1 MKINWKLRLQNKATL
16 TALVMALVALVYQV
30 LGVCGVVPRV
40 SQDQVTTIIS
50 MVINILCLLG
60 IVVDPTTAGVGDS
73 ARAMSYDEPRKEGWG
88 WQYRLRTSFLRRRL
102 C

>member
-50 MVINILCLLG
+50 MAIKLLCLLG

-73 ARAMSYDEPRKEGWG
+73 ARAMSYDKPKK
-88 WQYRLRTSFLRRRL
+88 Y
-102 C
+102 

>member
-30 LGVCGVVPRV
+30 LGVFGIVPRV

-50 MVINILCLLG
+50 MAINILCLLG

-73 ARAMSYDEPRKEGWG
+73 ARAMSYDEPRKEG
-88 WQYRLRTSFLRRRL
+88 
-102 C
+102 

>member
-16 TALVMALVALVYQV
+16 TALIMALVALVYQV
-30 LGVCGVVPRV
+30 LGVFGIVPRV

-60 IVVDPTTAGVGDS
+60 IVVDPTTAGVSDS
-73 ARAMSYDEPRKEGWG
+73 VRAMSYDKPRKEG
-88 WQYRLRTSFLRRRL
+88 
-102 C
+102 

>member
-1 MKINWKLRLQNKATL
+1 MNINWKLRLQNKATL

-30 LGVCGVVPRV
+30 LGVFGVVPRV

-73 ARAMSYDEPRKEGWG
+73 ARAMSYDEPRKEG
-88 WQYRLRTSFLRRRL
+88 
-102 C
+102 

>member
-1 MKINWKLRLQNKATL
+1 MNINWRLRLQNKTTL
-16 TALVMALVALVYQV
+16 TALVLALVALVYQV

-40 SQDQVTTIIS
+40 TQDQITTIVS

-73 ARAMSYDEPRKEGWG
+73 ARAMSYDEPRKDG
-88 WQYRLRTSFLRRRL
+88 
-102 C
+102 

>member
-1 MKINWKLRLQNKATL
+1 MNINWKLRLQNKATL
-16 TALVMALVALVYQV
+16 TALVMALVDQA

-40 SQDQVTTIIS
+40 SQDQVTTIIG

-73 ARAMSYDEPRKEGWG
+73 VRAMSYDKPKKYE
-88 WQYRLRTSFLRRRL
+88 
-102 C
+102 

>member
-30 LGVCGVVPRV
+30 LGVFGIVPRV

-73 ARAMSYDEPRKEGWG
+73 ARAMSYDEPRKEG
-88 WQYRLRTSFLRRRL
+88 
-102 C
+102 